1 VLDSWLRGRLES
13 GRIKIEPKVV
23 PIEIQAVREIFPD
36 DDFYGVYFPRWPRA
50 IPPPE
55 GLSFETIVCLRKHN
69 SVEVI
74 RGTDELRMFLAEA
87 LTGVTDETKAR
98 VIVQASLILAAFSS
112 QNGPYELKEPQ
123 VSIVRES
130 KGMTATAEAAVNE
143 PARGDIKVTI
153 EFNAAGSTNPDAVRI
168 TTSTHSGPPSL

>member
-74 RGTDELRMFLAEA
+74 RG
-87 LTGVTDETKAR
+87 TDETKAR